1 MSAPDEQ
8 RQIAAM
14 HLKISGRVQGVG
26 FRWSLQRKA
35 IQLGLSGWVRNCAD
49 GSVEAVAAGPKE
61 SLHQLQAW
69 AQHGPPAARVD
80 KVLASPWSGEWVDGR
95 FEQRPTV

>member
-1 MSAPDEQ
+1 MSAPGGQ
-8 RQIAAM
+8 HPAAAM

-35 IQLGLSGWVRNCAD
+35 IQLGLSGWVRNCTD
-49 GSVEAVAAGPKE
+49 GSVEAVAAGPLE

-80 KVLASPWSGEWVDGR
+80 EVLVSPWPGEWVDGR